1 MTAKGSLYWGR
12 TPPSARAPMS
22 MWWDGPVF
30 TRSRT
35 KNERVVHRS
44 DRATE
49 AADYWAECLEGERRL
64 KARRQRKARLAAG
77 VFVKVSPRRAQNAR
91 AKAAAARR
99 ARTFE
104 TPRKLTALECYWKR
118 RGLTPTPPSGSSST
132 SLEGPYYQDMP
143 SPGTLM
149 SYLDD
154 VEAMVLRLED
164 YRC

>member
-1 MTAKGSLYWGR
+1 
-12 TPPSARAPMS
+12 MS

-35 KNERVVHRS
+35 QYERVVHRS

-49 AADYWAECLEGERRL
+49 AADYWAECLAIERRL
-64 KARRQRKARLAAG
+64 KARRQRKARLASG
-77 VFVKVSPRRAQNAR
+77 VFVKVSPRRAQSAR

-99 ARTFE
+99 ARSLA
-104 TPRKLTALECYWKR
+104 TPRKRTAFECYWER

-132 SLEGPYYQDMP
+132 SIEGPYYQDEP
-143 SPGTLM
+143 SPGFLI
-149 SYLDD
+149 SSLDD
-154 VEAMVLRLED
+154 LEAAALRLED